1 MGKYLD
7 MIDSPADVK
16 KLPAELLPTLA
27 QEVRDTL
34 IESLAKAGGHL
45 GPNLGVVELSIALHR
60 VFETP
65 KDKFIWDVS
74 HQSYVHKLFTG
85 RRQRIGTIRQT
96 DGLCGFA
103 FRGESPHDC
112 FGAAHAGTALSAAV
126 GIAKARDLRGTDE
139 NVVAIVG
146 DAAMTCGVSYE
157 ALNNISTTKR
167 LVVILNDNEWS
178 IDKNVGAI
186 SKYLNQLLTNP
197 TYNAMHRKLGAFVE
211 TMPFGKRVADLER
224 KTAEAVKGIVSDG
237 VRIPAKPINAPGNT
251 DGRGGNPAPLIFE
264 EMGMRYLGPID
275 GHDLPTLI
283 SYLEYAKSYDRPIII
298 HVITQKGR
306 GAPFALQ
313 NPEKYHGCGPYELPS
328 GKTIPS
334 KPGTPP
340 NWQDVFG
347 DQMLRFC
354 KSHST
359 LVGITGAMPSGT
371 GLSKLRD
378 TMPDRYFDVGIAEEH
393 AVLFAAGL
401 AANGIRPVCAIYSS
415 FLQRAFDMIIHDVAI
430 QNLPVIFCMDRA
442 GLSAGDGPT
451 HHGLFDIAYA
461 RCVPNTVLMQPKD
474 EDELADM
481 MATALTLNQP
491 VFIRYPRG
499 AAEGATIKEHPE
511 ILQVGKSEVIQ
522 HGNQVAIFSY
532 GNMLPVARDA
542 AKQLADQGYSVAII
556 NARFAKPVDREC
568 IERFARQCK
577 VLVTFEDGVIT
588 GGFGSAVAETLNDLR
603 IPTPVIRMGWPDRF
617 VEWGSNNNVLRER
630 YGLTAKAAVEK
641 TLEVL
646 REKHVEKIFR
656 VVEPTVA

>member
-34 IESLAKAGGHL
+34 IESLAKGGGHL
-45 GPNLGVVELSIALHR
+45 GPNLGVVEMTIALHR

-85 RRQRIGTIRQT
+85 RRHRIGTIRQT

-103 FRGESPHDC
+103 FRGESPHDV

-197 TYNAMHRKLGAFVE
+197 TYNAMHRKLDAFVE

-237 VRIPAKPINAPGNT
+237 VRIPASPTPAPGNT
-251 DGRGGNPAPLIFE
+251 EGSGHVTPLIFE

-283 SYLEYAKSYDRPIII
+283 SYFEYAKSYDRPIII
-298 HVITQKGR
+298 HVITKKGR

-328 GKTIPS
+328 GKTIPA

-347 DQMLRFC
+347 ELMLRFC
-354 KSHST
+354 KQNST

-378 TMPDRYFDVGIAEEH
+378 KMPERYFDVGIAEEH

-430 QNLPVIFCMDRA
+430 QNLPVVFCMDRA

-511 ILQVGKSEVIQ
+511 ILQVGKSEIIQ

-542 AKQLADQGYSVAII
+542 AQQLAEQGFSVALI

-577 VLVTFEDGVIT
+577 VLVTFEDGVVT
-588 GGFGSAVAETLNDLR
+588 GGFGSAVAETLNDSR
-603 IPTPVIRMGWPDRF
+603 IPTPVVRIGWPDKF

-646 REKHVEKIFR
+646 RDKHVEKIFR
-656 VVEPTVA
+656 VVQPTVA